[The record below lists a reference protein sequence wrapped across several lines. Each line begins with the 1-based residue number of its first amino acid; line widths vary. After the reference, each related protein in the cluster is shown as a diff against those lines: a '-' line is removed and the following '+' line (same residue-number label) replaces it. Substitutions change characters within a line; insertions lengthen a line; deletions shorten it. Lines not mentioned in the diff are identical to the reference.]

1 MGSVVL
7 KVAALS
13 ALRDSAGQLWAYW
26 SPRLSGASTPHH
38 PRAVID
44 DGPLC
49 AAVVDRQVALST
61 RIYDLPAGRIGLFAG
76 EGSVTVTDLE
86 IRKRTEN

>member
-1 MGSVVL
+1 MV
-7 KVAALS
+7 
-13 ALRDSAGQLWAYW
+13 
-26 SPRLSGASTPHH
+26 
-38 PRAVID
+38 
-44 DGPLC
+44 DGDLC
-49 AAVVDRQVALST
+49 FAVVDRQVALST